1 MLSLRQSAGRAA
13 EATGVRRV
21 ERMSADDGRWFQA
34 LVEHAEDWIVVLDAQ
49 GVIAYASPS
58 IERVLGYRPEE
69 RVGHLS
75 LELMHPDDRP
85 RVQAGLDDL
94 LRCPGGTARV
104 EARLRHKDGSWRVFD
119 AVGRNLL
126 DEPSVRGLLVH
137 ARDITEQV
145 RQRARR
151 EALLRVARCFAL
163 ETGPERLMRALLAE
177 AVTLTGGRFGLV
189 ARWDEKRQV
198 LYPVW
203 NTLPMP
209 GQPVELRLGQGAG
222 GQAAERREPVIL
234 NTYQDSALAVTP
246 ALQAGLVAVVAT
258 PLLHEARLLGVVT
271 VATDVPGRHFE
282 QDDAALLELLA
293 SLAAATLV
301 GLERSRLEGALLAAR
316 TAQHALNNQLALTV
330 GYTDVLATDLS
341 LPPDLREMA
350 GEALSGAQAA
360 STTLEELQRITH
372 LEEIDQSGPGPVLDL
387 ARSVQR
393 ASE

>member
-1 MLSLRQSAGRAA
+1 MC
-13 EATGVRRV
+13 
-21 ERMSADDGRWFQA
+21 ADDSRWFQA

-58 IERVLGYRPEE
+58 IERVLGYRPEK
-69 RVGHLS
+69 RVGRLS
-75 LELMHPDDRP
+75 LELVHPDDRP

-104 EARLRHKDGSWRVFD
+104 EARLRHQDGSWRVFD

-126 DEPSVRGLLVH
+126 DEPSVRGLVVH

-151 EALLRVARCFAL
+151 DALLRVARCFAL

-189 ARWDEKRQV
+189 ARWDETRRV

-209 GQPVELRLGQGAG
+209 GQPVELRLGEGAG

-234 NTYQDSALAVTP
+234 NMYQESVLAVTP
-246 ALQAGLVAVVAT
+246 ALQAGLVAVVAA

-271 VATDVPGRHFE
+271 VASDVPGRHFE
-282 QDDAALLELLA
+282 QEDAALLELLA

-341 LPPDLREMA
+341 LPPDLRA
-350 GEALSGAQAA
+350 LALEALSGAQAA
-360 STTLEELQRITH
+360 AATLQQLQRITH
-372 LEEIDQSGPGPVLDL
+372 LEEIDQAGPGPVLDL
-387 ARSVQR
+387 ARSAQH
-393 ASE
+393 AS

>member
-1 MLSLRQSAGRAA
+1 MAREGL
-13 EATGVRRV
+13 V
-21 ERMSADDGRWFQA
+21 EDSRWFQA
-34 LVEHAEDWIVVLDAQ
+34 LVEHAQDWIVVLDAQ
-49 GVIAYASPS
+49 AVISYASPS

-69 RVGHLS
+69 RLGRPG
-75 LELMHPDDRP
+75 LELLHPDDRP
-85 RVQAGLDDL
+85 RVQAALADV
-94 LRCPGGTARV
+94 LRRPGGTAQV

-126 DEPSVRGLLVH
+126 DEPSVRGLVVH

-177 AVTLTGGRFGLV
+177 AVELTGGSFGLV
-189 ARWDEKRQV
+189 ARWDETRQV
-198 LYPVW
+198 LSPVW

-209 GQPVELRLGQGAG
+209 GEPAELRLGQGAG

-234 NTYQDSALAVTP
+234 NDYQESAVAVSP
-246 ALQAGLVAVVAT
+246 ALQAGLRAVVAA
-258 PLLHEARLLGVVT
+258 PLLQEARLLGVVT
-271 VATDVPGRHFE
+271 VATDVPGTQFE

-293 SLAAATLV
+293 SLAAAALV

-330 GYTDVLATDLS
+330 GYADLLAADLR
-341 LPPDLREMA
+341 LPPDLREVA
-350 GEALSGAQAA
+350 HEALTGAQAA
-360 STTLEELQRITH
+360 AATLQQLQRITR
-372 LEEIDQSGPGPVLDL
+372 LEEIDQAGPGPVLDL
-387 ARSVQR
+387 ARSAQR
-393 ASE
+393 ASQAGPSA

>member
-1 MLSLRQSAGRAA
+1 MAREGL
-13 EATGVRRV
+13 V
-21 ERMSADDGRWFQA
+21 EDSRWFQA
-34 LVEHAEDWIVVLDAQ
+34 LVEHAQDWIVVLDAQ
-49 GVIAYASPS
+49 AVISYASPS

-69 RVGHLS
+69 RLGRPG
-75 LELMHPDDRP
+75 LELLHPDDRP
-85 RVQAGLDDL
+85 RVQAVLADL
-94 LRCPGGTARV
+94 LRRPGGTAQV

-126 DEPSVRGLLVH
+126 DEPSVRGLVVH

-177 AVTLTGGRFGLV
+177 AVELTGGSFGLV
-189 ARWDEKRQV
+189 ARWDETRQV
-198 LYPVW
+198 LSPVW

-209 GQPVELRLGQGAG
+209 GEPAELRLGQGAG

-234 NTYQDSALAVTP
+234 NDYQESAVAVSP
-246 ALQAGLVAVVAT
+246 ALQAGLRAVVAA
-258 PLLHEARLLGVVT
+258 PLLQEARLLGVVT
-271 VATDVPGRHFE
+271 VATDVPGTQFE

-293 SLAAATLV
+293 SLAAAALV

-330 GYTDVLATDLS
+330 GYADLLAADLR
-341 LPPDLREMA
+341 LPPDLREVA
-350 GEALSGAQAA
+350 REALTGAQAA
-360 STTLEELQRITH
+360 AATLQQLQRITR
-372 LEEIDQSGPGPVLDL
+372 LEEIDQAGPGPVLDL
-387 ARSVQR
+387 ARSAQR
-393 ASE
+393 ASQARPSA